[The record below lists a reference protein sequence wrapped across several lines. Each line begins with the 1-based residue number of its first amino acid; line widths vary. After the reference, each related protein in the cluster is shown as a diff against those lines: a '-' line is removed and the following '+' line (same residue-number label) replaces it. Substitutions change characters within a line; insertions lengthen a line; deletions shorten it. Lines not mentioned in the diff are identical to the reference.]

1 MSENN
6 ETKFDPVTGQN
17 VAQTPQPENPY
28 VTGQNVAQA
37 PQPENPYV
45 AGQNTTQTPPPQNPY
60 DPLAAP
66 QPSNKKNMK
75 ILLGVIFGVI
85 AVIVIAIICCAAS
98 GVFTSKNK
106 KVLKAAKNTFVPNEL
121 MKDLNPGTALIAG
134 GNYTLAVELAGETD
148 GEDIGIKA
156 SYQQNVEQK
165 MHSVNGKVEYS
176 GVSVDFHE
184 YMDEDGLLIS
194 VPKQYPDVFGYYFNE
209 EKDGYAADI
218 LGNKFFDAFD
228 DLCLTSMNDMAASA
242 KMSADYLQV
251 LKENYDALEFV
262 NAPKATFQI
271 EGKDVSCKGYTT
283 TLTEENVDACLDEL
297 SEVYDTYNKNT
308 IDDVKTM
315 CKELGL
321 DDEDLKDFDCNAFDS
336 LKDEIDGMP
345 DLDVTFYIYKNRL
358 AAVVVTGTDETGD
371 MELDV
376 EFRGG
381 TTPTQNTFIT
391 YGLNGDSGTLKI
403 LGKTEDSV
411 EKTKIVEVYDGEKT
425 TLASIN
431 YDYANKEL
439 EIETDDGDIMATIDN
454 SDKGLIIDMEDLYS
468 ASTLKLTLKRG
479 SNIKKPEGDVFDIG
493 TASEDDFY
501 DLVYDIQDLTRG
513 LF

>member
-28 VTGQNVAQA
+28 VT
-37 PQPENPYV
+37 
-45 AGQNTTQTPPPQNPY
+45 GQNTTQTPPPQNPY

-121 MKDLNPGTALIAG
+121 MKDLNPGTTLIAG

-156 SYQQNVEQK
+156 SYQQNAEQK

-194 VPKQYPDVFGYYFNE
+194 VPKLYPDVFGYYFNE

-228 DLCLTSMNDMAASA
+228 DLC
-242 KMSADYLQV
+242 
-251 LKENYDALEFV
+251 F
-262 NAPKATFQI
+262 
-271 EGKDVSCKGYTT
+271 
-283 TLTEENVDACLDEL
+283 
-297 SEVYDTYNKNT
+297 
-308 IDDVKTM
+308 
-315 CKELGL
+315 
-321 DDEDLKDFDCNAFDS
+321 DLH
-336 LKDEIDGMP
+336 E
-345 DLDVTFYIYKNRL
+345 
-358 AAVVVTGTDETGD
+358 
-371 MELDV
+371 
-376 EFRGG
+376 
-381 TTPTQNTFIT
+381 
-391 YGLNGDSGTLKI
+391 
-403 LGKTEDSV
+403 
-411 EKTKIVEVYDGEKT
+411 
-425 TLASIN
+425 
-431 YDYANKEL
+431 
-439 EIETDDGDIMATIDN
+439 
-454 SDKGLIIDMEDLYS
+454 
-468 ASTLKLTLKRG
+468 
-479 SNIKKPEGDVFDIG
+479 
-493 TASEDDFY
+493 
-501 DLVYDIQDLTRG
+501 
-513 LF
+513 

>member
-6 ETKFDPVTGQN
+6 ETKFDP
-17 VAQTPQPENPY
+17 

-121 MKDLNPGTALIAG
+121 MKDLNPGTTLIAG

-156 SYQQNVEQK
+156 SYQQNAEQK

-194 VPKQYPDVFGYYFNE
+194 VPKLYPDVFGYYFNE

-391 YGLNGDSGTLKI
+391 YGLNGESGTLKI

-411 EKTKIVEVYDGEKT
+411 DKTKIVEVYDGEKT

-454 SDKGLIIDMEDLYS
+454 SDQGLIIDMEDL
-468 ASTLKLTLKRG
+468 
-479 SNIKKPEGDVFDIG
+479 
-493 TASEDDFY
+493 
-501 DLVYDIQDLTRG
+501 
-513 LF
+513 